1 MPDKTYLRRRLIDVA
16 DCVLVLID
24 MQDSFFDKYEKAK
37 SEEVITKAVWLLRVA
52 ANNDVPVVAMAE
64 DIPNMGNLT
73 DRIAKALPEGTTV
86 FNKDFFGCG
95 DQVEILKAI
104 KATGR
109 GTAILIGVE
118 TDVCVAH
125 SALSLMQH
133 DFDVAVVGDVTATTV
148 GDHDIG
154 LTRIRDAGGLITSL
168 KSLYY
173 EWMRSVTG
181 CVTHND
187 KDPNLKN
194 TLLPSN
200 LIL

>member
-1 MPDKTYLRRRLIDVA
+1 LIDVA
-16 DCVLVLID
+16 DCVLVFID

-52 ANNDVPVVAMAE
+52 GNNDVPVVAMAE

-73 DRIAKALPEGTTV
+73 DRIAEALPERTTV
-86 FNKDFFGCG
+86 FNKDYFGCG
-95 DQVEILKAI
+95 DQVEILEAI
-104 KATGR
+104 KTTGR

-125 SALSLMQH
+125 SALSLVKH
-133 DFDVAVVGDVTATTV
+133 DFDVVVVQDITATTV
-148 GDHDIG
+148 GDQSIG

-194 TLLPSN
+194 TPLPSN

>member
-1 MPDKTYLRRRLIDVA
+1 MPDKTPLRRRLIEVA

-37 SEEVITKAVWLLRVA
+37 SEEVITKSVWLLRVA
-52 ANNDVPVVAMAE
+52 GNNGVPVVAMAE
-64 DIPNMGNLT
+64 DIPNMGNLN
-73 DRIAKALPEGTTV
+73 DRITHALPKGTTV

-148 GDHDIG
+148 GDQDIG
-154 LTRIRDAGGLITSL
+154 LMRIRDAGGLICSV

-181 CVTHND
+181 CMSHND
-187 KDPNLKN
+187 MDPNFKN
-194 TLLPSN
+194 IALPPT

>member
-1 MPDKTYLRRRLIDVA
+1 MPDKTHLWRRLIDVA

-109 GTAILIGVE
+109 GTANLIGVE

-133 DFDVAVVGDVTATTV
+133 DFDVAVVRDVTATTV
-148 GDHDIG
+148 GDQDIG
-154 LTRIRDAGGLITSL
+154 LMRIRDAGGFICSV

-181 CVTHND
+181 CMSHND
-187 KDPNLKN
+187 MDPNTN
-194 TLLPSN
+194 PT
-200 LIL
+200 